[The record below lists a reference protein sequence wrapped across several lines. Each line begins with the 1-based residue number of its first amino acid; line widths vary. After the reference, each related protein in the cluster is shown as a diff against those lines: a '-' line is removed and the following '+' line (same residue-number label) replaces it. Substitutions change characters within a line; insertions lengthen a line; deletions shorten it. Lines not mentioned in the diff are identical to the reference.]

1 MRKVSSWI
9 IEYQL
14 YGSAKSFIIRTG
26 EMSNAQAWHWA
37 CCDAGVAPIPKPG
50 KPPLKRMSKPM
61 AERFGITNVLWRE
74 PAALVWNEVQ
84 K

>member
-14 YGSAKSFIIRTG
+14 YGAAKSFIIRAG
-26 EMSNAQAWHWA
+26 EMNNAQAWHWA
-37 CCDAGVAPIPKPG
+37 CCDAGVAPIPKVG

-61 AERFGITNVLWRE
+61 AERFGITNVLWRA
-74 PAALVWNEVQ
+74 PDTLVWNEVQ